1 MPDEMLALAKHI
13 QNLPHLRLRGLMAIP
28 EMTHDYETQIRSF
41 SMMSELFQQLKV
53 KLPKEQIDTL
63 SMGMSDDMPNA
74 IKCGST
80 MVRIGTAIF
89 GKRN

>member
-13 QNLPHLRLRGLMAIP
+13 QNLPRLRLRGLMTIP
-28 EMTHDYETQIRSF
+28 EMTHDYETQIHSF
-41 SMMSELFQQLKV
+41 NRMNELFQQLKV
-53 KLPKEQIDTL
+53 QFPKEQIDTL